1 LITRSPHRQI
11 SRFAA
16 APRLR
21 PLTLPVEHGG
31 WGFLFEPIVIA
42 LLAAPSVAAVCL
54 AGAAVAAFLARQP
67 LKVALDDWLR
77 RRSVSRTAWAR
88 AIAAAYLLTATLLLV
103 AATRVS
109 ARPLWPLAIVVA
121 PLAAITLWFDAR
133 GESRRLLPEL
143 AGAIALGAVA
153 GAAGLAD
160 GWPGLLALSLW
171 VSALV
176 RVLPAIVTVR
186 ERVRRLHG
194 ETADIWTVANAHAL
208 AVVAAMVAVTA
219 QAMPTAV
226 PVIALYLA
234 LRAGW
239 DLRPGAPPA
248 RAAAIGL
255 RELVTGLVA
264 AGAIGATW
272 AVWQVRP

>member
-1 LITRSPHRQI
+1 M
-11 SRFAA
+11 
-16 APRLR
+16 
-21 PLTLPVEHGG
+21 
-31 WGFLFEPIVIA
+31 FEPIVIA

-67 LKVALDDWLR
+67 LKVVLDDWLR
-77 RRSVSRTAWAR
+77 RRNVSRTAWAR

-109 ARPLWPLAIVVA
+109 ARSFWPLAIVVA

-133 GESRRLLPEL
+133 GESRRLMPEL

-160 GWPGLLALSLW
+160 GWPGPLALSLW

-176 RVLPAIVTVR
+176 CVLPAIVTVR

-194 ETADIWTVANAHAL
+194 ETADTWTVANAHAL
-208 AVVAAMVAVTA
+208 AVLAAMVAVTA

-234 LRAGW
+234 LRAAW

-272 AVWQVRP
+272 AAWQVRP